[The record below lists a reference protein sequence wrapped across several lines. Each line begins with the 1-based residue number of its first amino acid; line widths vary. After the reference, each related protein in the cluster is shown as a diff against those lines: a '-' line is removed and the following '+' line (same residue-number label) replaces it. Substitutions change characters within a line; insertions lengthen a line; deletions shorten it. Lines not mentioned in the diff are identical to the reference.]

1 MTEQQMKCRIKVIL
15 QHFPG
20 NFFRS
25 FFVFPMS
32 DSKFDNIVTIFFFR
46 HFVLVEVE
54 VKACLYSLEH
64 RLYIFLICVKMYL

>member
-32 DSKFDNIVTIFFFR
+32 DSKFDNIVTIF
-46 HFVLVEVE
+46 
-54 VKACLYSLEH
+54 SLDT
-64 RLYIFLICVKMYL
+64 LF

>member
-25 FFVFPMS
+25 FFVSPMS
-32 DSKFDNIVTIFFFR
+32 DSKFDNIIITDLLLFYFYFVFFYHCHTR
-46 HFVLVEVE
+46 D
-54 VKACLYSLEH
+54 K
-64 RLYIFLICVKMYL
+64 

>member
-1 MTEQQMKCRIKVIL
+1 MFQLRSHFTPLPRQFDCDLLGVLVWILMTEQQMKCRIKVIL

-32 DSKFDNIVTIFFFR
+32 DSKFDNIVTIF
-46 HFVLVEVE
+46 
-54 VKACLYSLEH
+54 SLDT
-64 RLYIFLICVKMYL
+64 LF